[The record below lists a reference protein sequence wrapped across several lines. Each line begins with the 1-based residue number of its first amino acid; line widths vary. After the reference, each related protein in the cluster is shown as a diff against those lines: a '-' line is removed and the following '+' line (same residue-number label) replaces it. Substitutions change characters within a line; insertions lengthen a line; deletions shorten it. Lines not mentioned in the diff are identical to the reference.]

1 MKIGIDARLYASS
14 GIGRYIR
21 NLIREL
27 EGIDTSNEYII
38 FINKADN
45 EKYRPSVPNF
55 KKWIVD
61 SEWYTFSEQFDMLKD
76 FYQAR
81 LDLLHVPHFNVPV
94 LYPRKFVVTV
104 HDLTMGRYQES
115 KGGTSSLKQYG
126 YEFVIR
132 TAMQRARKIIV
143 PSASVSDDIKKTYSA
158 SLGSKIDVIYE
169 GVDQGLLKLAP
180 TDNGVLRTRLEE
192 MKITNKYFL
201 YVGNAYPHKNLNMLV
216 IAYKELLK
224 DSEISTAQMA
234 IAGGKDI
241 HAERVAG
248 FSHALGLDKTVIYAT
263 KYSEGKY
270 VSEKDLAYLYKGA
283 WAYVFPSL
291 QEGFSITPLEA
302 QSFGVPCLV
311 SDIPVHREVF
321 GNSVLYFN
329 AKSNIDLTDKM
340 SQIYKDFELR
350 RDLIER
356 GYENVKRYSWKRMAE
371 ETLEIYKQT
380 A

>member
-27 EGIDTSNEYII
+27 ENIDSTNEYII
-38 FINKADN
+38 FIGKRDHD
-45 EKYRPSVPNF
+45 KYRPTVPNF

-61 SEWYTFSEQFDMLKD
+61 SAWYTFSEQVDMLKE

-94 LYPRKFVVTV
+94 LYPKKFVVTV
-104 HDLTMGRYQES
+104 HDLTMGKYQEHQ
-115 KGGTSSLKQYG
+115 GGTSMIKQYG
-126 YEFVIR
+126 YEFVIK
-132 TAMQRARKIIV
+132 TAMHRARKIIV
-143 PSASVSDDIKKTYSA
+143 PSNAVSDDIEKTYSA
-158 SLGSKIDVIYE
+158 GLGSKTKVIYE
-169 GVDQGLLKLAP
+169 GVDHGLLKLAP
-180 TDNGVLRTRLEE
+180 TDMGVLRTRLEE
-192 MKITNKYFL
+192 MRVINKYFL
-201 YVGNAYPHKNLNMLV
+201 YVGNAFPHKNLNMLV
-216 IAYKELLK
+216 IAYKELMK
-224 DSEISTAQMA
+224 ESDISNTQLV

-248 FSHALGLDKTVIYAT
+248 FSHALGLDRNLIYAT
-263 KYSEGKY
+263 KFSEGRY

-321 GNSVLYFN
+321 GQSVHYFN
-329 AKSNIDLTDKM
+329 PKSNIDLSDKM
-340 SQIYKDFELR
+340 IQIHRDFELR
-350 RDLIER
+350 RELTEK
-356 GYENVKRYSWKRMAE
+356 GYENVKRYSWRRMAE
-371 ETLEIYKQT
+371 ETLEIYKEN